1 MMKKSILLVEEDKAL
16 SDMYKLKFSNANYQI
31 ATRDNAKEALY
42 WLSRNTPDCV
52 IVDIL
57 LPGTNGISLIK
68 AMRQSVV
75 LKNTKIVILTNLT
88 QPDINLHNSV
98 RDSLGVDAYFVK
110 TRISPSQLVQ
120 NIDLLLSANKKQ

>member
-1 MMKKSILLVEEDKAL
+1 MKYSILLVEEDKTL
-16 SDMYKLKFSNANYQI
+16 SDMYKLKFNNANYQI
-31 ATRDNAKEALY
+31 ATRNNAKSALT
-42 WLSRNTPDCV
+42 WLKNNTPECV

-57 LPGTNGISLIK
+57 LPGTNGIALIK
-68 AMRQSVV
+68 SMRQNVA

-120 NIDLLLSANKKQ
+120 NIGMLLSVNNQQ